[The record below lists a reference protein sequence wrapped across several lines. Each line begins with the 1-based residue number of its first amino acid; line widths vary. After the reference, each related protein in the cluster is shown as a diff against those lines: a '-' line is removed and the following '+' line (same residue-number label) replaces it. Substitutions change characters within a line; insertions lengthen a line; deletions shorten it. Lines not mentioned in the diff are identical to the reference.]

1 MTWLAPD
8 RAVIDFPDLHAVVMH
23 QAEVVSLVNRW
34 VSS

>member
-8 RAVIDFPDLHAVVMH
+8 RAVIDFPDLQAVTMH
-23 QAEVVSLVNRW
+23 QVKVVSLVNRW